1 MDGGSILVVT
11 GAASAPLSARTLT
24 RTGASKRG
32 VTGCRWLA
40 PPAARR
46 ARRAPEGQRRLRS
59 MTHSRVT
66 RGAPGND
73 VPAGAFLLRILSA

>member
-46 ARRAPEGQRRLRS
+46 ARRAPEGQRLRS
-59 MTHSRVT
+59 MTHSRAT
-66 RGAPGND
+66 RGVPGND
-73 VPAGAFLLRILSA
+73 VPAGTFLLRILLA